1 MAQKPDGKA
10 AKTERV
16 TFTRPAAE
24 RIAKIVRRVEQGDR
38 GAEPLVFERIGVS
51 SPFALK
57 LATFTGNW
65 ETGTYKTVTLQGSTQ
80 TASVYN
86 WCNPAIGGNAASSD
100 QSRYVIFGKA
110 SGTNSAVEIQMRST
124 STQCDATLVLGSFDL
139 SSLPGFD
146 AGVIQLLGH
155 DKQDTASTCSGGL
168 QWYSI
173 TTCSTAA
180 A

>member
-24 RIAKIVRRVEQGDR
+24 RIAKVVRKVEQGDR
-38 GAEPLVFERIGVS
+38 GAQALRFERIGGVPS
-51 SPFALK
+51 SLR

-65 ETGTYKTVTLQGSTQ
+65 ETGTYKTVTLSGSTQ

-86 WCNPAIGGNAASSD
+86 WCNPALGGNTASSTE
-100 QSRYVIFGKA
+100 SRYVIFGRVG
-110 SGTNSAVEIQMRST
+110 GTNSAVELQLRT
-124 STQCDATLVLGSFDL
+124 TQCTASLTLGTLDL
-139 SSLPGFD
+139 TALPGFS

-155 DKQDTASTCSGGL
+155 GAQNTASTCSGGL

-173 TTCSTAA
+173 TTCSTSTAT
-180 A
+180 